1 MQTQEGLARQRHGL
15 FSNLR
20 RPGSLSRRLALENV
34 FILFLVLLIIG
45 GAVFLLVSYFLTV
58 DIDQRLQAE
67 GGRLQADVATWETHG
82 RTTGQA
88 FLTSLVSQNQTD
100 EFASSSIAIKLLNPH
115 TGALLKRSANLETT
129 HLPLNQADFQAAL
142 QGRPGFNT
150 YQNTSGEQVRVLTLP
165 LHNAAHQTILIAQ
178 VSISLATTLQM
189 QKWLAVFLVGG
200 SIVSALIAYSIAL
213 LFVRR
218 SLQPL
223 TLLGRTMDRV
233 ATQGLHVRA
242 TSQQRTRE
250 VEMLSTAF
258 NHMLRQLETNFV
270 SQEDFVAD
278 ISHELRTPLTAI
290 RGQIDVLLLNPEH
303 SERTRQD
310 LRSVQAEIGRL
321 SRLVAN
327 LLTHARAEIGILP
340 QVNAAQKQMVE
351 IDDLLLEILHQLHFL
366 KPQVS
371 VAFQEFQPCE
381 VPGNRDLLKQLF
393 FNLLDN
399 AITYTPPGGR
409 ITLDLRYAKK
419 GSLPSFFKDKP
430 ASNALWTKIAVCNT
444 GQGISQTDLPHLFE
458 RNYRASRQDTSLERQ
473 HSGLGLPIA
482 LMIAQSH
489 GGTITVESVPNAET
503 CFTVWLPLTDQP
515 AELTGSHPT
524 HLLPLTEIAAAEEPE
539 SEEEQSSRRRL

>member
-45 GAVFLLVSYFLTV
+45 GAVFLLVSYFLTA

-67 GGRLQADVATWETHG
+67 GGRLQSDVATWEAHG

-88 FLTSLVSQNQTD
+88 FLTYLVSQNQAD
-100 EFASSSIAIKLLNPH
+100 EFASPSIAIKLLNPH

-129 HLPLNQADFQAAL
+129 HLPLNQADFHAAL

-150 YQNTSGEQVRVLTLP
+150 YQNTRGEQVRVLTLP
-165 LHNAAHQTILIAQ
+165 LRNAAHQTILIAQ
-178 VSISLATTLQM
+178 ASISLASTLQM
-189 QKWLAVFLVGG
+189 QKWLAAFLVGG
-200 SIVSALIAYSIAL
+200 SIVSALIAYAIAL

-242 TSQQRTRE
+242 TPQQHTRE

-340 QVNAAQKQMVE
+340 QVDAAQRQMVE

-366 KPQVS
+366 KPQVN
-371 VAFQEFQPCE
+371 VVFQEFQPCE

-399 AITYTPPGGR
+399 AITYTPPDGC
-409 ITLDLRYAKK
+409 ITLDLRYTKNGPFA
-419 GSLPSFFKDKP
+419 SFKDKP
-430 ASNALWTKIAVCNT
+430 ASNALWTKISVRNT
-444 GQGISQTDLPHLFE
+444 GQGISQADLPHLFE
-458 RNYRASRQDTSLERQ
+458 RNYRASRPDVPLGRQ

-489 GGTITVESVPNAET
+489 GGIITIESVPNAET

-515 AELTGSHPT
+515 AELAGSHPT
-524 HLLPLTEIAAAEEPE
+524 YLSHRAEKLVDEEQE
-539 SEEEQSSRRRL
+539 SEEEQSSGRKL

>member
-1 MQTQEGLARQRHGL
+1 MQTQESIARQRHGL

-20 RPGSLSRRLALENV
+20 RPGSLSSRLALENV

-45 GAVFLLVSYFLTV
+45 SAVFLLVSYFLTA

-67 GGRLQADVATWETHG
+67 GGRLQTDVATWEAHG
-82 RTTGQA
+82 QTTGQA
-88 FLTSLVSQNQTD
+88 FLTYLVSQDQAD
-100 EFASSSIAIKLLNPH
+100 EFASSSIALKLLNPH
-115 TGALLKRSANLETT
+115 TGALLKRSSNLETT
-129 HLPLNQADFQAAL
+129 HLLLNQADFHAAL
-142 QGRPGFNT
+142 QGHSIINT
-150 YQNTSGEQVRVLTLP
+150 YQNTSSKQVRMLTLP
-165 LHNAAHQTILIAQ
+165 LHNAARQTILIAQ

-189 QKWLAVFLVGG
+189 QKWLAIFLVGG

-213 LFVRR
+213 FFIRR

-242 TSQQRTRE
+242 TPQQHTRE

-340 QVNAAQKQMVE
+340 QVNAAQRQTVE

-366 KPQVS
+366 KPRVS
-371 VAFQEFQPCE
+371 VTFQEFQPCK

-399 AITYTPPGGR
+399 AITYTPPGGC
-409 ITLDLRYAKK
+409 ITLDLRYTKK
-419 GSLPSFFKDKP
+419 SPFFKDKP
-430 ASNALWTKIAVCNT
+430 ASNTLWTKISVCNT
-444 GQGISQTDLPHLFE
+444 GQGISQADLPHLFE
-458 RNYRASRQDTSLERQ
+458 RNYRASRQDVSPGLQR
-473 HSGLGLPIA
+473 SGLGLPIA

-489 GGTITVESVPNAET
+489 SGMITVESVPSAET

-515 AELTGSHPT
+515 AELTGSHSMD
-524 HLLPLTEIAAAEEPE
+524 LPHRAGKLVDEEPE
-539 SEEEQSSRRRL
+539 GEEEQSSRSRL

>member
-1 MQTQEGLARQRHGL
+1 MQTQEGLAGQRHGL

-20 RPGSLSRRLALENV
+20 RPGSLSHRLALENV

-45 GAVFLLVSYFLTV
+45 GAVFLLVSYFLTA
-58 DIDQRLQAE
+58 DIDQRLQTQ
-67 GGRLQADVATWETHG
+67 GGRLQAHVATWEAHD

-88 FLTSLVSQNQTD
+88 FLASLVSQNQAD
-100 EFASSSIAIKLLNPH
+100 EFASLSIAIKLLNPH

-142 QGRPGFNT
+142 QGRPSFNT

-178 VSISLATTLQM
+178 VSISLAATLQM
-189 QKWLAVFLVGG
+189 QKWLAAFLVGG

-213 LFVRR
+213 FLVRR

-242 TSQQRTRE
+242 TPQQRTRE

-366 KPQVS
+366 KPQVN
-371 VAFQEFQPCE
+371 VVFQEFQPCE
-381 VPGNRDLLKQLF
+381 VSGNRDLLKQLF

-409 ITLDLRYAKK
+409 ITLDLRYAKN
-419 GSLPSFFKDKP
+419 GPLPFFTDKP
-430 ASNALWTKIAVCNT
+430 ASNALWTKISVRNT
-444 GQGISQTDLPHLFE
+444 GQEISQADLPHLFE
-458 RNYRASRQDTSLERQ
+458 RNYRASRQDIPLGQQR
-473 HSGLGLPIA
+473 SGLGLPIA
-482 LMIAQSH
+482 LMIAHTH

-515 AELTGSHPT
+515 EELTGSHPT
-524 HLLPLTEIAAAEEPE
+524 YLHHQAEKSDEEEQE
-539 SEEEQSSRRRL
+539 SEEEQSSGRRL